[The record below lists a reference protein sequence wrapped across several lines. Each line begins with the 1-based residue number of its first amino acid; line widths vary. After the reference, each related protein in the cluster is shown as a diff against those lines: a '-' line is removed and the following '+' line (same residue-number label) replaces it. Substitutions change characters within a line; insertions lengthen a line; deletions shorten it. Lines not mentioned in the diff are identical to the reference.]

1 MDDLFRVEG
10 PDGAREFRL
19 IGELDLTTAPILAEA
34 LSALPEE
41 AGTPPILDVS
51 ELTFLDSTGLN
62 LLIRTAQGYPGRRV
76 QLRSPTPNVRR
87 VLELAG
93 LGALF
98 EIIDPPPA

>member
-10 PDGAREFRL
+10 PNGSRELRL

-34 LSALPEE
+34 LSALSEE
-41 AGTPPILDVS
+41 AGTPPSLDVS

-62 LLIRTAQGYPGRRV
+62 LLIRTAQSYPDRRL

-87 VLELAG
+87 VLDLAG

-98 EIIDPPPA
+98 EIVDEPQA